1 LGPKKLVKHRHNL
14 IDLVDNLRKKIKVRT
29 LRTNR
34 SKFGS
39 NSSCTFR
46 GEFLFSK
53 IIIVGGRT
61 IGNCNNSH
69 GLRTC
74 KLHMTLWHLK
84 TYHMCI
90 LKNWL
95 KQKQINFKR
104 LFIIKFIITCNIFFY
119 LKFIISSLLLLS
131 PIMEKKKKSN

>member
-1 LGPKKLVKHRHNL
+1 MGPKKPVKHRHNL

-69 GLRTC
+69 GLRTG
-74 KLHMTLWHLK
+74 KLHMTLKDLPHVHIKELVK
-84 TYHMCI
+84 TR
-90 LKNWL
+90 NG
-95 KQKQINFKR
+95 
-104 LFIIKFIITCNIFFY
+104 
-119 LKFIISSLLLLS
+119 
-131 PIMEKKKKSN
+131 